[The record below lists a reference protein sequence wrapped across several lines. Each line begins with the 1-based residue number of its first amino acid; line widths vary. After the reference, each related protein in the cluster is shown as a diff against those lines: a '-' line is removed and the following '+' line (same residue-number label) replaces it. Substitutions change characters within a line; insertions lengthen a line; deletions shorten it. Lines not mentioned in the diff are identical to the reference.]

1 MIHFSTHWRPEEGI
15 HGGILGF
22 PSSIPPNESVHVEI
36 AQKCPKFNIT
46 PKSKTPKLSG
56 LRSWGHLPPGFLVY
70 FIIFIIFVL
79 TMTKNLTM
87 AKNPR
92 AHPLQSP
99 VPNLQ
104 FPRVVNATATKI

>member
-1 MIHFSTHWRPEEGI
+1 
-15 HGGILGF
+15 
-22 PSSIPPNESVHVEI
+22 
-36 AQKCPKFNIT
+36 
-46 PKSKTPKLSG
+46 
-56 LRSWGHLPPGFLVY
+56 
-70 FIIFIIFVL
+70 
-79 TMTKNLTM
+79 MTKNLTM